1 LKQGMIK
8 YSAHHK
14 AQSRTGNAKFI
25 SEINKAKVIN
35 LIRDSDGIS
44 RAALAKKIGISAPT
58 VSRIVEILIREG
70 LATETGMGVSNGG
83 RRPTLLKFSGVDN
96 FIIGIDLGTTDI
108 FGVLTDLDA
117 RVIAEIKRPTRVEE
131 GFSRVMERTSDII
144 NELRNHLGE
153 KKSKVRG
160 IGMAIAGLINRE
172 RDIVEFSPNFNWHNV
187 DVRTALPQARE
198 IPVVFDNVT
207 RVMALGEMWYGAGRN
222 YRNFIMVN
230 VGFGIGAGIIVQGS
244 PLYGLRG
251 LAGELGHITLDK
263 DSDVQCGCGNFGCLE
278 ALSSG
283 NAIAKAAQKELRSGT
298 VSILSEMCN
307 KDPSRVTAEMVAN
320 AAKQGDSL
328 AWTIFDRAAEYLGLG
343 IAGVINLFNPEAVF
357 IGGGVAQAGDILF
370 NRVRK
375 TVNARGL
382 RTTASDV
389 TILPASFGSRAA
401 VMGAISLI
409 LSGIV
414 NLGSEL
420 THFLSPGLGGPA
432 VQSHRSEG
440 I

>member
-1 LKQGMIK
+1 MIR
-8 YSAHHK
+8 YGAHQK
-14 AQSRTGNAKFI
+14 AQTRTGNAKFI
-25 SEINKAKVIN
+25 SEINKVKVTN

-44 RAALAKKIGISAPT
+44 RAALAKKSGISAPT
-58 VSRIVEILIREG
+58 VSRIVETLIREG
-70 LATETGMGVSNGG
+70 LVTETGMGISNGG

-108 FGVLTDLDA
+108 FGILTDLDA
-117 RVIAEIKRPTRVEE
+117 RVIAEVKHPTRVEE
-131 GFSRVMERTSDII
+131 GFSRIMERTSDLI

-153 KKSKVRG
+153 RKDKVRG

-172 RDIVEFSPNFNWHNV
+172 RDIVEFSPNFKWHNV
-187 DVRTALPQARE
+187 DVRTALPQASE
-198 IPVVFDNVT
+198 IPVVLDNVT

-222 YRNFIMVN
+222 YRNFIMIN
-230 VGFGIGAGIIVQGS
+230 VGFGIGAGIIVQGT
-244 PLYGLRG
+244 PLYGLKG
-251 LAGELGHITLDK
+251 LAGEFGHIVLEK
-263 DSDVQCGCGNFGCLE
+263 DSPVQCGCGNFGCLE

-283 NAIAKAAQKELRSGT
+283 SAIAKAAQRELRGGA
-298 VSILSEMCN
+298 VSILSQICGG
-307 KDPSRVTAEMVAN
+307 DPSSLTAEMVVN

-375 TVNARGL
+375 TVNARAL
-382 RTTASDV
+382 SKTASDV
-389 TILPASFGSRAA
+389 TILPASFGPRAA

-409 LSGIV
+409 LSGVV
-414 NLGSEL
+414 NMGFEQ
-420 THFLSPGLGGPA
+420 THLS
-432 VQSHRSEG
+432 SRR
-440 I
+440 